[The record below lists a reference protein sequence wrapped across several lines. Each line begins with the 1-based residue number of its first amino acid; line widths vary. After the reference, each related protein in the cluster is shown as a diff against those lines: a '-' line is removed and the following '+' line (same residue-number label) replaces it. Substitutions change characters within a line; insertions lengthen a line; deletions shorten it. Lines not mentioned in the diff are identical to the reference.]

1 MRVDFLYLLIF
12 NAKELIHK
20 KTLLKIIKS
29 RTGLKIFSR
38 KFEKKI
44 KVKKI
49 NKKIFC
55 LNKIGL
61 VSLNFD
67 FGIRIAKTLGK
78 PKFSKK
84 IKNWRIETVKV
95 NFPKS

>member
-1 MRVDFLYLLIF
+1 MFK
-12 NAKELIHK
+12 AKELIHK
-20 KTLLKIIKS
+20 KILVKIIKS
-29 RTGLKIFSR
+29 RTGSKISKKR
-38 KFEKKI
+38 FEERI
-44 KVKKI
+44 EEKKI
-49 NKKIFC
+49 NKKDFC
-55 LNKIGL
+55 LNKIAF

-84 IKNWRIETVKV
+84 IKNCRIETVKV